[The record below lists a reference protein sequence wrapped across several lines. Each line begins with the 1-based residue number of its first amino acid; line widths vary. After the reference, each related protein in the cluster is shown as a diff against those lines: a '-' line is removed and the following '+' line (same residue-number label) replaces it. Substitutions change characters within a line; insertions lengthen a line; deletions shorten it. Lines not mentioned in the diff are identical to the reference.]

1 MTATAI
7 TLPTT
12 RSTESRT
19 TETRTTESRT
29 GVRPVWKT
37 GLSAG
42 LAASVA
48 TTTTAGVAHAA
59 GVSLAVG
66 GAAIPLLGFAQVTFV
81 AAMVGTL
88 LAAVFAR
95 RASRP
100 QRTFVVTTIAL
111 TLLSLLPDAIADA
124 HVSTRLTLALTHVV
138 AAAIVI
144 PALASRLSEPVSR

>member
-12 RSTESRT
+12 RSTEYRT
-19 TETRTTESRT
+19 TEPRTAVRT
-29 GVRPVWKT
+29 VWKT
-37 GLSAG
+37 GLAAG

-48 TTTTAGVAHAA
+48 TTATAGVAHAA
-59 GVSLAVG
+59 GISLAVG
-66 GAAIPLLGFAQVTFV
+66 GKAIPLLGFAQVTFV

-111 TLLSLLPDAIADA
+111 TLLSFVPDVIADA
-124 HVSTRLTLALTHVV
+124 HGSTRLTLALTHVV
-138 AAAIVI
+138 AAVIVI
-144 PALASRLSEPVSR
+144 PALASRLPEPVS

>member
-12 RSTESRT
+12 LTIEAGTAEPRAA
-19 TETRTTESRT
+19 
-29 GVRPVWKT
+29 VRPVWKT
-37 GLSAG
+37 GLAAG

-48 TTTTAGVAHAA
+48 TTATAGVAHAA

-66 GAAIPLLGFAQVTFV
+66 GQAIPLLGFAQMTFL
-81 AAMVGTL
+81 AAMIGTL

-95 RASRP
+95 RATRP
-100 QRTFVVTTIAL
+100 QRTFVVTTMAL
-111 TLLSLLPDAIADA
+111 TLLSIVPDVLADA
-124 HVSTRLTLALTHVV
+124 HVSTRLTLALTHDV

-144 PALASRLSEPVSR
+144 PALASRLSQPVSR